1 MRRVPP
7 QPQPRSAFGPGLR
20 SLGLPHCVPI
30 SALSLTKPGPG
41 TLTVPGV
48 AGGRVHRAGSPAKGG
63 NCPVFVSDTGC
74 WASGWLG
81 ASPLR
86 PAGTS
91 GEFPGVQAAHS
102 SCPLSQSSPGD
113 CPQASPGASGKACA
127 AEDPTSVPLLP
138 PSPQCPPGSATELCC
153 CHHYPALRVLGTRF
167 PHPQRKTV
175 TCGGSDQRSQRRP
188 LRWNCPASLHTH
200 THT

>member
-20 SLGLPHCVPI
+20 SLGLPQCVPI
-30 SALSLTKPGPG
+30 SASSLTKPGPD

-48 AGGRVHRAGSPAKGG
+48 AGGRVHRAGSPAEGG

-86 PAGTS
+86 PAGAS

-102 SCPLSQSSPGD
+102 SCPLSH
-113 CPQASPGASGKACA
+113 CPQASPGDLGKGLCSRGSHECPFA
-127 AEDPTSVPLLP
+127 APKPSVPTWVSHRAVLF
-138 PSPQCPPGSATELCC
+138 
-153 CHHYPALRVLGTRF
+153 HHCPALRVLGTRS
-167 PHPQRKTV
+167 PIH
-175 TCGGSDQRSQRRP
+175 
-188 LRWNCPASLHTH
+188 
-200 THT
+200 